1 MHFNYQRGCVQMRL
15 MLSLSNIFIAFFMF
29 VGCAQGVINLND
41 VHKDSLQSSLKIES
55 FEPSQTHIGK
65 IYSEEITKNNGKS
78 GALLIQDG
86 SQALIHRS
94 ALAKMAQKSI
104 LLQSSIY
111 RDELSSRVLMRELWL
126 AANRGVKVRLLIDDN
141 GLDSD
146 FSDIIALDS
155 HPNIEVKIFNPYK
168 NRSKFLRYPE
178 MIYGFSRISR
188 RMHNKIFVV
197 DDIALVIGGR
207 NIADEYFDGNTDINF
222 TDTDV
227 IFIGP
232 VVQKAVENFNEYW
245 AYERS
250 IPAYLLP
257 SKRSM
262 KKYEE
267 DIAKTIDTLENPKEF
282 EQYNHL
288 VNEFVEDYNDKK
300 FPILWGSATFIG
312 DKPQKIEQE
321 LESNPIYDTLKDIF
335 ASTKNDVYIA
345 VSYLVPGKK
354 SLALI
359 DSLKERGVQTYI
371 LTNSLASTDLLVVH
385 SAWESYRKKFV
396 KNGVKVYEYH
406 YHGKK
411 ERSGLRGKLKKTN
424 VSLHS
429 KTIVFDERITWV
441 GSFNLDP
448 RSVSLNTESVVI
460 FDNPQFALALKK
472 MIQSQ
477 MRESWE
483 VVEFGGSIH
492 WRGYNNLGEYEIH
505 SSSPNASILLRVVNV
520 LAKILPEKQ
529 I

>member
-1 MHFNYQRGCVQMRL
+1 MWRNCVQIRL
-15 MLSLSNIFIAFFMF
+15 LLNVGNIFIAFFVF
-29 VGCAQGVINLND
+29 VGCAQGVININEIP
-41 VHKDSLQSSLKIES
+41 QSSLQPAQQIQS
-55 FEPSQTHIGK
+55 FEILQTHIGT
-65 IYSEEITKNNGKS
+65 IYSDEITKNDGKS
-78 GALLIQDG
+78 GALLIKDG
-86 SQALIHRS
+86 SQALIHRA

-168 NRSKFLRYPE
+168 NRSKFLRLPE
-178 MIYGFSRISR
+178 MVYDFSRISR

-197 DDIALVIGGR
+197 DDIALIIGGR
-207 NIADEYFDGNTDINF
+207 NIADEYFDSKTEINF

-232 VVQKAVENFNEYW
+232 VAQKAVENFNEYW
-245 AYERS
+245 VYERS

-257 SKRSM
+257 SKRNM
-262 KKYEE
+262 KKYEK
-267 DIAKTIDTLENPKEF
+267 DISETIATLENPREF
-282 EQYNHL
+282 EQYNRL
-288 VNEFVEDYNDKK
+288 VSEFVRNYNDKK

-321 LESNPIYDTLKDIF
+321 RESSPIYDTLKEVF
-335 ASTKNDVYIA
+335 ALTKNDVYIA
-345 VSYLVPGKK
+345 VSYLVPGKS

-359 DSLKERGVQTYI
+359 DSLKNRGVQTYI

-385 SAWESYRKKFV
+385 SAWESYRKKFI
-396 KNGVKVYEYH
+396 KNGVKVYEYQ
-406 YHGKK
+406 YRGKK
-411 ERSGLRGKLKKTN
+411 ERSGLRGKLKNTN
-424 VSLHS
+424 ASLHS

-448 RSVSLNTESVVI
+448 RSVNLNTESVVI
-460 FDNPQFALALKK
+460 FDNPQFALALKQI
-472 MIQSQ
+472 IQGQ
-477 MRESWE
+477 MREAWE
-483 VVEFGGSIH
+483 VVDLDGKIH
-492 WRGYNNLGEYEIH
+492 WRGYNNAGEYELH
-505 SSSPNASILLRVVNV
+505 SRSPNASILLRVVNV

>member
-1 MHFNYQRGCVQMRL
+1 MR
-15 MLSLSNIFIAFFMF
+15 SLLHLCSFFVISFVFI
-29 VGCAQGVINLND
+29 GCAQGTININD
-41 VHKDSLQSSLKIES
+41 IPKESLQPTTQIES
-55 FEPSQTHIGK
+55 FGDLQTHIGK
-65 IYSEEITKNNGKS
+65 IYDNEITNYKGKS

-86 SQALIHRS
+86 SQALIHRA
-94 ALAKMAQKSI
+94 ALAKMAKKSI

-111 RDELSSRVLMRELWL
+111 RDELSSKVLMRELWL

-146 FSDIIALDS
+146 FSDIITLDS

-168 NRSKFLRYPE
+168 NRSKFLRFPE
-178 MIYGFSRISR
+178 MVYDFSRISR

-197 DDIALVIGGR
+197 DDVALIIGGR
-207 NIADEYFDGNTDINF
+207 NVADEYFNSNTEINF

-232 VVQKAVENFNEYW
+232 VAQKAVENFNEYW

-267 DIAKTIDTLENPKEF
+267 NITQTISTLENPKEF
-282 EQYNHL
+282 EHYNRL
-288 VNEFVEDYNDKK
+288 VDEFVQDYNEKK
-300 FPILWGSATFIG
+300 FPILWGNATFIG
-312 DKPQKIEQE
+312 DKPQKIEQN
-321 LESNPIYDTLKDIF
+321 LESSPIYDVLKDMF
-335 ASTKNDVYIA
+335 AKTKNDVHIA
-345 VSYLVPGKK
+345 MSYLVPGKQQ
-354 SLALI
+354 SLELI
-359 DSLKERGVQTYI
+359 DSLKNRGVQTYI

-396 KNGVKVYEYH
+396 KNGIKVYEYQ
-406 YHGKK
+406 YRGKK
-411 ERSGLRGKLKKTN
+411 KRSGLRGKLKNTN
-424 VSLHS
+424 ASLHS

-460 FDNPQFALALKK
+460 FDNAQFSLALKQ

-477 MRESWE
+477 MLEAWE
-483 VVEFGGSIH
+483 VVEIDGKIH
-492 WRGYNNLGEYEIH
+492 WRGYNNIGEYELH
-505 SSSPNASILLRVVNV
+505 SSSPNASIFLRAVNM
-520 LAKILPEKQ
+520 LAKILPEKL